1 MLKELLLD
9 ILLPKKCLG
18 CRKEGSYICDKCEIF
33 LSEAPNLIEAKP
45 RSSNVMSVWEYE
57 GLIEK
62 AILKIKYDG
71 CYDIINELVKKAF
84 QKIEL
89 NLPLDTYITY
99 VPMYKKR
106 ERQRGFNQA
115 ELIAM
120 KVGEK
125 TGRPVVKLLEKI
137 KDNRTQIG
145 LNPQERIE
153 NVKNVF
159 VATPLMEA
167 PLIEAKPPSILLID
181 DVYTTGAT
189 MGECTRVLKKAG
201 MKNIYGFTLARKL
214 RI

>member
-1 MLKELLLD
+1 MFKDVLLD

-18 CRKEGSYICDKCEIF
+18 CKKEGSYICDNCEIF
-33 LSEAPNLIEAKP
+33 LSEAPNLIEAKL

-62 AILKIKYDG
+62 AILKIKYEG
-71 CYDIINELVKKAF
+71 CHHIINELVEKAF

-115 ELIAM
+115 ELIAK

-125 TGRPVVKLLEKI
+125 TGREVIPLLIKI
-137 KDNRTQIG
+137 KDNLSQVG
-145 LNPQERIE
+145 LDPEQRI
-153 NVKNVF
+153 NNIKNVF
-159 VATPLMEA
+159 QKKEGSAFPSNI
-167 PLIEAKPPSILLID
+167 LIID
-181 DVYTTGAT
+181 DFLVSGAT
-189 MGECTRVLKKAG
+189 IKECSRILKDSG
-201 MKNIYGFTLARKL
+201 VNNVWSFVLARKV
-214 RI
+214 